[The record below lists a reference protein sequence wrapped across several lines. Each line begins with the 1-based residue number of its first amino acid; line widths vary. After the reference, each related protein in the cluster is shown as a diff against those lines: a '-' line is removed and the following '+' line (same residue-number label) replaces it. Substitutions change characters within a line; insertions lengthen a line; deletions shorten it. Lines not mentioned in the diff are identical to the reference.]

1 MTVKPN
7 NWYIGKVTG
16 EFFLKNI
23 ANVNGVPVFE
33 IETVGGT
40 SINLSLEE
48 MREDKPK
55 ALK

>member
-23 ANVNGVPVFE
+23 ANVDGAPVFE
-33 IETVGGT
+33 IETVGGA